1 MYRVADLLSSWGT
14 AWQIVDGLRSFLD
27 AGHVFTALIEAVP
40 DCEIH
45 FLESVHVVS
54 VYTIAAESQ
63 DWLVQEW

>member
-1 MYRVADLLSSWGT
+1 MYRVADLLSWGI
-14 AWQIVDGLRSFLD
+14 AWQIVDGLDPLLD
-27 AGHVFTALIEAVP
+27 AGKVFTAFIEAVP